1 MPDISRL
8 GYMASLGFTAW
19 KPEEVC
25 RCLADLGYAAVE
37 WTLAHFDPRSH
48 SDDEIAAL
56 MQATKDAGLVVS
68 EVVVQQDYVTRDEG
82 ARADRVAH
90 TIECIEAA
98 ARHGLGVL
106 NLFSGPAPWD
116 PSAPKLGKDMPEGE
130 AWDLVFRAFDE
141 LVPAAEKRGVKL
153 AVEAVFGMAARDYY
167 TTLPLMAR
175 YPSDCLGLNF
185 DPSHYA
191 LYGNDIPYTV
201 RQWGERIFHVHL
213 KDCVGVPGGLPGET
227 FTFPLLGEG
236 VVDWP
241 ALFAALDAI
250 GYRGYVSVEFE
261 AFTYYRTVLKSDPV
275 QAARLSMEQCRALLP
290 RS

>member
-1 MPDISRL
+1 MPDPSRL
-8 GYMASLGFTAW
+8 AYMASLGFTAW
-19 KPEEVC
+19 KPEDVC
-25 RCLADLGYAAVE
+25 RCLADLGYGAVE

-56 MQATKDAGLVVS
+56 MQVTRDAGLAVS
-68 EVVVQQDYVTRDEG
+68 EVVVQQDYVTRDEA

-98 ARHGLGVL
+98 ARHGVEAL

-116 PSAPKLGKDMPEGE
+116 PNAPKLRKEMPEGE
-130 AWDLVFRAFDE
+130 AWELVFRAFDE
-141 LVPAAEKRGVKL
+141 LVPAAERHGVKL
-153 AVEAVFGMAARDYY
+153 AVEAVFGMTVRDYY

-175 YPSDCLGLNF
+175 YTSDGLGLNF

-191 LYGNDIPYTV
+191 LYGNDVPWAV
-201 RQWGERIFHVHL
+201 RQWGSRIFHVHL

-236 VVDWP
+236 VVDWS
-241 ALFAALDAI
+241 AFLAALDDI
-250 GYRGYVSVEFE
+250 GYGGYLSVEFE
-261 AFTYYRTVLKSDPV
+261 AFTYYRTVLKNDPA
-275 QAARLSMEQCRALLP
+275 QAARLSMEQCRALLGA
-290 RS
+290 

>member
-8 GYMASLGFTAW
+8 GYMASLGFGGWT
-19 KPEEVC
+19 PEEVC
-25 RCLADLGYAAVE
+25 RCLADLGYGAVE

-56 MQATKDAGLVVS
+56 MQAAQAAGLVVS
-68 EVVVQQDYVTRDEG
+68 EVVVQQDYVTRDEA
-82 ARADRVAH
+82 ARVDRVAH

-98 ARHGLGVL
+98 ARHGVEVL

-116 PSAPKLGKDMPEGE
+116 PSAPKLGQDMPEGE
-130 AWDLVFRAFDE
+130 AWGLVFRAFDE

-153 AVEAVFGMAARDYY
+153 AVEAVFGMTVRDYY

-191 LYGNDIPYTV
+191 LYRNDIPYAV
-201 RQWGERIFHVHL
+201 RQWGDRIFHVHL

-241 ALFAALDAI
+241 ALFAALGEI
-250 GYRGYVSVEFE
+250 GYQGYVSVEFE
-261 AFTYYRTVLKSDPV
+261 AFTYYRTVLGNDPV
-275 QAARLSMEQCRALLP
+275 KAAQLSMEQCRALLT